1 MCVVSFATKVPVGR
15 TPANCVAHRKD
26 HACSSFERTYSPRTI
41 TTFACYLPMRKLA
54 LISLFSSL
62 FGCSSRAQN
71 PLPPVDPPQSF
82 YSLKAADITGQEVG
96 MDQFKGHKVLVVNTA
111 SNCGNTPQYAKLEEL
126 HKRYAATGLMV
137 VGFPSND
144 FLRQEPG
151 SNADIAKFCEEKY
164 SITFPMMGKVEVK
177 GKAMHPVYAWLT
189 QKANNGALDSKVKW
203 NFQKYL
209 IDEQG
214 RLVAVFDPGPDP
226 LSEEIISLIR
236 PETKP

>member
-1 MCVVSFATKVPVGR
+1 MVDENFLDAPPRTVWVSR
-15 TPANCVAHRKD
+15 TNGWD
-26 HACSSFERTYSPRTI
+26 PRTI
-41 TTFACYLPMRKLA
+41 PTFACYLPMRKLA
-54 LISLFSSL
+54 LFSLFSSL

-82 YSLKAADITGQEVG
+82 YNLTAVDITGQEVR

-111 SNCGNTPQYAKLEEL
+111 SRCGNTPQYAKLEEL
-126 HKRYAATGLMV
+126 HKRFAATGLVV

-144 FLRQEPG
+144 FMRQEPG
-151 SNADIAKFCEEKY
+151 SNAEIAEFCTRNY
-164 SITFPMMGKVEVK
+164 GVTFPMMGKVAVK
-177 GKAMHPVYAWLT
+177 GDAVHPIYQWLT
-189 QKANNGALDSKVKW
+189 DKKYNGALDSKVKW

-214 RLVAVFDPGPDP
+214 RLIAVFDPGTDP

-236 PETKP
+236 PVEETKP

>member
-1 MCVVSFATKVPVGR
+1 MLR
-15 TPANCVAHRKD
+15 T
-26 HACSSFERTYSPRTI
+26 
-41 TTFACYLPMRKLA
+41 
-54 LISLFSSL
+54 LFSGMFLLSL
-62 FGCSSRAQN
+62 FGCGRAQG
-71 PLPPVDPPQSF
+71 PITPVAPVAPF
-82 YSLKAADITGQEVG
+82 HALKATDITGAPV
-96 MDQFKGHKVLVVNTA
+96 DLSAYKGHPVLIVNTA
-111 SNCGNTPQYAKLEEL
+111 SRCGHTPQYAKLQEL
-126 HKRYAATGLMV
+126 YTRYEAKGLV
-137 VGFPSND
+137 VLGFPSND

-214 RLVAVFDPGPDP
+214 RLVAVFDPGTDP